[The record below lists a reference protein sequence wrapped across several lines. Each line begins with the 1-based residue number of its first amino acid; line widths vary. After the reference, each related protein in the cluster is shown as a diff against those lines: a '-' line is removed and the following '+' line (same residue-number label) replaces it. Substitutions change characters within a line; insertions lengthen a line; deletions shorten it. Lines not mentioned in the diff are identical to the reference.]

1 MFNKFGFCK
10 FRENCKRY
18 HCEEICEEEH
28 CKNQSICRKRHP
40 KICRKFLSQK
50 GCRFESDCSYK
61 HSSFSSP
68 RQKDN
73 LTVKVELLTSIVEQM
88 AQKIIHLEK
97 EVDELKKTSKNQV
110 DAIVEL
116 DDVSSNKNMQNEIII
131 EETNYIEVMKDSSET
146 KEVPT
151 KSNAEEGRS
160 DCEPLIQKDTEEQ
173 EVSDDMFH
181 CEQCVYQCK
190 KEVTFKK
197 HINTKHSK
205 QKCKVCYLDINT
217 TIELLK
223 NVAADHKSSIDETIN
238 NSEKKKENKPN
249 EAKECEGEIE
259 IEDGKFKCALCKKIV
274 PNEDTFNIH
283 MESKQ
288 KMCQFCTMVS
298 QYG

>member
-1 MFNKFGFCK
+1 MRWG
-10 FRENCKRY
+10 KR
-18 HCEEICEEEH
+18 
-28 CKNQSICRKRHP
+28 
-40 KICRKFLSQK
+40 
-50 GCRFESDCSYK
+50 
-61 HSSFSSP
+61 
-68 RQKDN
+68 
-73 LTVKVELLTSIVEQM
+73 
-88 AQKIIHLEK
+88 
-97 EVDELKKTSKNQV
+97 
-110 DAIVEL
+110 
-116 DDVSSNKNMQNEIII
+116 
-131 EETNYIEVMKDSSET
+131 
-146 KEVPT
+146 
-151 KSNAEEGRS
+151 
-160 DCEPLIQKDTEEQ
+160 
-173 EVSDDMFH
+173 
-181 CEQCVYQCK
+181 K

-205 QKCKVCYLDINT
+205 QKCKVCYLDFNT

-223 NVAADHKSSIDETIN
+223 HVAADHESSIDETIN